1 MAFDYIV
8 GIDIGSYK
16 VCGAVG
22 KIDRDNKL
30 QIIGITQA
38 NCNGLKKG
46 IIVDID
52 KTSEAIINCINSL
65 NRMIDYEIK
74 EAYVSLSGGLCKL
87 FWNNGVIAVGNDDRE
102 IRKSDVDRVLNAAC
116 MVNIPQDTQ
125 VVGIL
130 EDQYIVDGYN
140 GIKDPLG
147 MSGLRLE
154 VEANLVLA
162 ETAVINNI
170 LKALEKAGIKA
181 LGVVI
186 KPLAIADCILKN
198 NEKQQGTLILDIGGD
213 TIDASIM
220 SEEKLKFTTLLPVGG
235 NNITNDLSICLKI
248 PFEMAEKLKIKHGS
262 VISTGLSEKIKINDK
277 YTGSIEID
285 LDTFSEIIKARIEES
300 LMLIL
305 QKVKQSEDFEKVS
318 SVVIVGGGISL
329 IKGAAELTRE
339 IFNLPVRIGAPDYVG
354 ACSPIYSGAVGIVK
368 NVFESK
374 KDEFK
379 EEAYDTIKEHKKDHK
394 KKEKETSTLDK
405 IKEFF
410 TDFF

>member
-38 NCNGLKKG
+38 SCSGLKKG
-46 IIVDID
+46 KIVDID
-52 KTSEAIINCINSL
+52 KTSEAIVNCINSL

-87 FWNNGVIAVGNDDRE
+87 IWNNGVIAVGNDDRE

-116 MVNIPQDTQ
+116 MVNIPNDMQ

-130 EDQYIVDGYN
+130 EDQYLVDGYN

-154 VEANLVLA
+154 VEANVVLA
-162 ETAVINNI
+162 EKAVINNI
-170 LKALEKAGIKA
+170 LKAVEKADLKVLGI
-181 LGVVI
+181 VI
-186 KPLAIADCILKN
+186 KPLAVADCILKN
-198 NEKQQGTLILDIGGD
+198 NEKQQGTLMLDVGGD
-213 TIDASIM
+213 IIDASIFV
-220 SEEKLKFTTLLPVGG
+220 EDKLKFTTLLPVGG

-262 VISTGLSEKIKINDK
+262 VISSGLSEKIKINDK
-277 YTGSIEID
+277 YTGNMDID

-300 LMLIL
+300 LLLIL
-305 QKVKQSEDFEKVS
+305 QKLKESEDFSKVS
-318 SVVIVGGGISL
+318 SIIIVGGGFSL
-329 IKGAAELTRE
+329 IKGAAELARE
-339 IFNLPVRIGAPDYVG
+339 VFNLPVRIGAPDYVG
-354 ACSPIYSGAVGIVK
+354 SCSPIYSGAVGIVK
-368 NVFESK
+368 NVYENK
-374 KDEFK
+374 KEDYK
-379 EEAYDTIKEHKKDHK
+379 EVAYDTVKEHKRDYK
-394 KKEKETSTLDK
+394 KKEKESSTLEK